1 MCGIAGIINL
11 SNRVSKIEKK
21 DISILKKMLFSR
33 GPDASGVWHSQKKN
47 IILTT
52 QRLATQD
59 KRPIANQPCWSSDKK
74 IVAILNGEIYNHREL
89 KNKLELKGYIFLT
102 NNDTEVIANAYHCW
116 GDNFLKKIQ
125 GQFALTVYNKLK
137 KEGII
142 ARDEHGISPLF
153 YLKRE
158 DKLYFSSTPDS
169 LFSQSKE
176 SLLINPQAVSD
187 FLVADY
193 VSEGNT
199 FFKNIKYLKPGNFI
213 KFNTEKN
220 ASIPK
225 NYILSKISIKK
236 DRKEIKNEND
246 YVEEIYESLKEG
258 VKTRLKGDKEVGIF
272 LSSGLDSSLILA
284 LFRKL
289 YPEKNIKTFTAS
301 FRDQKNSELIGEH
314 DNALKISNFFNANN
328 KIVPIDS
335 NELLKSIGS
344 YSQPSASIMEF
355 INQSLSKESKKNGI
369 EAVLTGEGADELFLG
384 YDHNLALISHFK
396 KQFNFLNKKFKF
408 RSNYGKKNNSKLKIE
423 DVFLGGGAD
432 IDLDNNRNSIFGKEV
447 LSSKS
452 FKDIIVKFI
461 NNFDLKNPEDADK
474 ISFLI
479 DFSLKVPELFLRRA
493 EGPTMNEG
501 VELRFPFLQTNLKE
515 LAYSIPLNIKIGKK
529 IETKYLLRKVAEKLI
544 PKDLRFAKLPIGI
557 PALKKEYFKNSGQ
570 NFKKPAFK
578 DFFYNNYSMMSEII
592 LDGKYRKLNLFNE
605 DFLEKTIKKQSDS
618 SNCFFDKSLWK
629 IWNIA
634 RWYERLA

>member
-74 IVAILNGEIYNHREL
+74 IVAILNGEMYNHREL

-272 LSSGLDSSLILA
+272 LSSGLDSSLILE

-289 YPEKNIKTFTAS
+289 YQEKNIKTFTAS
-301 FRDQKNSELIGEH
+301 FRDQK
-314 DNALKISNFFNANN
+314 K
-328 KIVPIDS
+328 
-335 NELLKSIGS
+335 
-344 YSQPSASIMEF
+344 
-355 INQSLSKESKKNGI
+355 
-369 EAVLTGEGADELFLG
+369 
-384 YDHNLALISHFK
+384 
-396 KQFNFLNKKFKF
+396 
-408 RSNYGKKNNSKLKIE
+408 
-423 DVFLGGGAD
+423 
-432 IDLDNNRNSIFGKEV
+432 
-447 LSSKS
+447 
-452 FKDIIVKFI
+452 
-461 NNFDLKNPEDADK
+461 
-474 ISFLI
+474 
-479 DFSLKVPELFLRRA
+479 
-493 EGPTMNEG
+493 
-501 VELRFPFLQTNLKE
+501 
-515 LAYSIPLNIKIGKK
+515 
-529 IETKYLLRKVAEKLI
+529 
-544 PKDLRFAKLPIGI
+544 
-557 PALKKEYFKNSGQ
+557 
-570 NFKKPAFK
+570 
-578 DFFYNNYSMMSEII
+578 
-592 LDGKYRKLNLFNE
+592 
-605 DFLEKTIKKQSDS
+605 
-618 SNCFFDKSLWK
+618 
-629 IWNIA
+629 
-634 RWYERLA
+634 